1 MKTLTIAA
9 IVVFSGNI
17 LNAQEHPKDT
27 ECPKAPSIKQLLPL
41 TDEEREVLKQLDQI
55 ENRPDI
61 VAQARAEAEVPLSA
75 FGGCG
80 VQQFLLTVL
89 KLE

>member
-1 MKTLTIAA
+1 MKTLAVAA

-17 LNAQEHPKDT
+17 LFAEEHTNDT
-27 ECPKAPSIKQLLPL
+27 DCPKAPSIKQLFPL

-61 VAQARAEAEVPLSA
+61 VARARAEAKVPLSA

-80 VQQFLLTVL
+80 VQQFMITVPNSD
-89 KLE
+89 